1 MFALVIA
8 VVAMLLVVF
17 LCFATIYYGAPDKLP
32 EFIGLFVSLF
42 VLYGIHSFWKYK
54 SIMKKY
60 KKFVEEKK
68 KEVKMLR
75 DNEIK
80 DYLVNALIKGELYT
94 SSVKDILSVL
104 KIGRLKRDEIEKDV
118 IETYN
123 KRLHNTVSNHLT
135 TTH

>member
-1 MFALVIA
+1 MFALVIS

-17 LCFATIYYGAPDKLP
+17 LCFATIYYGAPDELP

-42 VLYGIHSFWKYK
+42 VLSGIYSFWKYK

-80 DYLVNALIKGELYT
+80 DYLVNALIKGDLYT

>member
-1 MFALVIA
+1 MFALFIS
-8 VVAMLLVVF
+8 VVAMLLVVL
-17 LCFATIYYGAPDKLP
+17 LCFATIYHGAPDKLP

-42 VLYGIHSFWKYK
+42 VLSGIYSFWKYK
-54 SIMKKY
+54 STMKKY